1 MKTMKI
7 EITLNEEQ
15 IQKFNELKTTRQNK
29 TDAEL
34 LLQIVDRGIYDI
46 SYRTKRN
53 KQQWSE
59 FKSWKEQQRQ

>member
-1 MKTMKI
+1 MEIK
-7 EITLNEEQ
+7 ITLNEEQ
-15 IQKFNELKTTRQNK
+15 IGKFNELKKTRTNK
-29 TDAEL
+29 TDQEL

-59 FKSWKEQQRQ
+59 FKSWKEQQKQ